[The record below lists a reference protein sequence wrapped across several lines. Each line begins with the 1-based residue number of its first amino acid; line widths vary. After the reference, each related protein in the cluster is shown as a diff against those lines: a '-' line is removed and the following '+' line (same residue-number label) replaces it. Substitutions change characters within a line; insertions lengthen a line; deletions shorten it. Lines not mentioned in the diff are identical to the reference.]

1 MKTNNL
7 QAFLG
12 PINHQWEHIL
22 KRERAAADLFAVIR
36 G

>member
-22 KRERAAADLFAVIR
+22 QRERAAADLFAVIW